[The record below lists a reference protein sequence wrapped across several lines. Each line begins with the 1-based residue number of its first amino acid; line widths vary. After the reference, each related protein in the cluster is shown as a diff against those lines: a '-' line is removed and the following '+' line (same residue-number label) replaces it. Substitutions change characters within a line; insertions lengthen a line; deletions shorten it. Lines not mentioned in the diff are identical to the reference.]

1 ADSGLGARQL
11 GDSIY
16 GRLATTSPANLGLE
30 ARQAW
35 ESADTSRPQSD
46 PIFTSPVIRQAT
58 EVEHN
63 RLYPHLSFMDFI
75 DVDSERERHLDWDG
89 CFNIRDLGGIPIP
102 GGGTTRRKAVIRS
115 DNPERLTPEGWSAL
129 VAHGVRTIVD
139 LRDPAEHRADTHPRP
154 ASLTTVH
161 APLDDSDDTP
171 FWNRIRDDQLDGSPL
186 YYRPFLEHKA
196 ERCAAALT
204 AVARA
209 QPGGVLIHC
218 GLGRDRTGLI
228 AMLLLALAGA
238 SPDDIAAD
246 YELSTSRL
254 PPLFTALG
262 LDDQT

>member
-1 ADSGLGARQL
+1 
-11 GDSIY
+11 
-16 GRLATTSPANLGLE
+16 
-30 ARQAW
+30 
-35 ESADTSRPQSD
+35 
-46 PIFTSPVIRQAT
+46 
-58 EVEHN
+58 
-63 RLYPHLSFMDFI
+63 MDFI
-75 DVDSERERHLDWDG
+75 DVDSERERHLNWDG

-161 APLDDSDDTP
+161 VPLDDSDDTP

-209 QPGGVLIHC
+209 QPDGVLIHC

-262 LDDQT
+262 LDDQTETIRNILARRNTTARAALLAALDGLDVAERLQQAGLSPQDAQAIRGRLLDA